1 MLYSGVLKK
10 MTTRLNAAEV
20 NYYLELDNDLIH
32 LNQLIHKKIR
42 LELQGYQCLN
52 CGSDETILLKA
63 FV

>member
-32 LNQLIHKKIR
+32 LNQLIHKNTLR
-42 LELQGYQCLN
+42 
-52 CGSDETILLKA
+52 A
-63 FV
+63 